1 MSRFHEGMGGEV
13 GRGCG
18 GYTRENTNSD
28 VLSSANGFIL
38 HVLFFLFSGY
48 IYIVI
53 SVKFL

>member
-13 GRGCG
+13 GRGRG
-18 GYTRENTNSD
+18 GYRRENTNSD

-48 IYIVI
+48 NYIVI
-53 SVKFL
+53 SIKFL